1 MMNNRI
7 RIYITLLLI
16 QLGLT
21 TVVAAASTIQVM
33 ALFNGKAVVKIDN
46 SRHTLSVGE
55 SSPDGVKL
63 ISADSEKAV
72 LQVSGKKKTY
82 RVGNAVSIGT
92 QFNEP
97 VERVVQAFPD
107 KMGMYYI
114 QGSANG
120 YPIKFLIDT
129 GATTIAMNSAQADR
143 LGIDYKLIGDQA
155 LVSTASGIAKAYT
168 INLNK
173 VKVGEIEL
181 QNVRAMVIDGGY
193 PKEALLGMS
202 FLSRVSVE
210 QKGNRMQ
217 IKKKH

>member
-7 RIYITLLLI
+7 RTLVALLLI
-16 QLGLT
+16 QLGFT
-21 TVVAAASTIQVM
+21 SPVAAVNTIQVV

-46 SRHTLSVGE
+46 SRHILSVGE
-55 SSPDGVKL
+55 SSPEGVKL
-63 ISADSEKAV
+63 ISADSENAILEV
-72 LQVSGKKKTY
+72 NGRKKTY
-82 RVGNAVSIGT
+82 NVGNAVSIGT
-92 QFNEP
+92 QFSKP
-97 VERVVQAFPD
+97 AERVVHAFPD
-107 KMGMYYI
+107 RMGMYYV

-155 LVSTASGIAKAYT
+155 LVSTASGIAKAFT

-173 VKVGEIEL
+173 VKIGEIEL

-193 PKEALLGMS
+193 PKEVLLGMS

-210 QKGNRMQ
+210 REGNRMR
-217 IKKKH
+217 IKKKY

>member
-7 RIYITLLLI
+7 RTLVVLLLI
-16 QLGLT
+16 QFGFT
-21 TVVAAASTIQVM
+21 TPVVAVNTIQVV

-46 SRHTLSVGE
+46 LRHILSVGE
-55 SSPDGVKL
+55 SSPEGVKL
-63 ISADSEKAV
+63 ISADSENAILEV
-72 LQVSGKKKTY
+72 NGRKKTY
-82 RVGNAVSIGT
+82 NVGNAVSIGT
-92 QFNEP
+92 RFSKP
-97 VERVVQAFPD
+97 AERVVQAFPD
-107 KMGMYYI
+107 SMGMYYV

-129 GATTIAMNSAQADR
+129 GATAIAMNSAQADR

-193 PKEALLGMS
+193 PKEVLLGMS

-210 QKGNRMQ
+210 REGNRMR
-217 IKKKH
+217 IKKKY